1 VDDFKSDLAL
11 VEAVDAGHEP
21 FNVHDAIDAVND
33 LLPKGVLLMVVDGE
47 VRAESV
53 PNEGV

>member
-1 VDDFKSDLAL
+1 MDDFKSDLAL

-33 LLPKGVLLMVVDGE
+33 LLPK
-47 VRAESV
+47 
-53 PNEGV
+53 